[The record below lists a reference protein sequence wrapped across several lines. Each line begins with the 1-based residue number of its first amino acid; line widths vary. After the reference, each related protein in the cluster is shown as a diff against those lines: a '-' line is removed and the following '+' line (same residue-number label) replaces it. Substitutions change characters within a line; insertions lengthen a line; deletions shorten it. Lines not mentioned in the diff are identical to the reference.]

1 MSLMIF
7 TFKILF
13 FNKVLYLQDM
23 DNISQIGYEKKITEI
38 LET

>member
-1 MSLMIF
+1 MIF

-23 DNISQIGYEKKITEI
+23 DNISQMGYEKKITES
-38 LET
+38 LEM

>member
-1 MSLMIF
+1 MTF

-23 DNISQIGYEKKITEI
+23 DNISQMGYEKKT
-38 LET
+38 T

>member
-1 MSLMIF
+1 MNLMTF

-23 DNISQIGYEKKITEI
+23 DNISQMGYEKKT
-38 LET
+38 T

>member
-1 MSLMIF
+1 MSLVIF
-7 TFKILF
+7 ISKILF

-23 DNISQIGYEKKITEI
+23 DTISQIGYEKKITEI